1 MTRILCRWLL
11 PALCILSS
19 TSVKALETPLPM
31 VDSVPATAPLPID
44 GVWRVSTLGKRVRIQ
59 QGRSF
64 VVDPWRHLF
73 VMQIQPNMVV
83 VRDLHDAGGG
93 AFGGYDLMALGA
105 WRAVK
110 NASGNLDV
118 VVSGITP
125 TRFQLIAVE
134 LDDPQ
139 GFAAVPVAGARS
151 PSAAPGTTPAQPP
164 SPPAAPEPAP
174 SPAPQPAPVSPP
186 AAAPDP
192 ALGTGAPTCREVIYQ
207 PDTDSYQCIQ

>member
-1 MTRILCRWLL
+1 
-11 PALCILSS
+11 
-19 TSVKALETPLPM
+19 M
-31 VDSVPATAPLPID
+31 VDSVPATAPLAID

-64 VVDPWRHLF
+64 VLDPWRHLF
-73 VMQIQPNMVV
+73 VMQIQRNMVV

-134 LDDPQ
+134 LDNPEA
-139 GFAAVPVAGARS
+139 FAAVPVAGA
-151 PSAAPGTTPAQPP
+151 Q
-164 SPPAAPEPAP
+164 SPPAPPAQRPVPPVESEPAPEPEP
-174 SPAPQPAPVSPP
+174 LPV
-186 AAAPDP
+186 AAPDP
-192 ALGTGAPTCREVIYQ
+192 APVAPGGAAPTCREVIYQ